1 MSEFDTE
8 PVRGLPERLPKG
20 ETMLW
25 QGEPEWKAL
34 ARDALHVRKFAVY
47 FLLLTSW
54 NGLSSLQAGH
64 TTAEAAVS
72 ATWGLGLGVAAC
84 SLLTLFAWLVGRSTV
99 YTITS
104 KRVVM
109 RYGIALP
116 MTVNYPFALVEGAGL
131 RGHADGTG
139 DIPLAMQKG
148 SRLSYL
154 VMWPHARP
162 WRIGKPEPMMRSIP
176 DAERVARILGRAL
189 AAAAAQPATATA
201 DIAGLVAGARP
212 QAAAVA

>member
-1 MSEFDTE
+1 MSEYEIE
-8 PVRGLPERLPKG
+8 PIRGLPEPLPKG
-20 ETMLW
+20 ESLLW
-25 QGEPEWKAL
+25 QGAPEWKAF

-47 FLLLTSW
+47 FALLTVW
-54 NGLSSLQAGH
+54 NGVSTFQSGH
-64 TTAEAAVS
+64 TLAEAGIS
-72 ATWGLGLGVAAC
+72 AAWGLGLGMAAC
-84 SLLTLFAWLVGRSTV
+84 ALLTLFAWLTGKATL
-99 YTITS
+99 YTITT

-131 RGHADGTG
+131 RAQADGTG

-148 SRLSYL
+148 SRLSYI

-176 DAERVARILGRAL
+176 DAERAAKILGRAL

-201 DIAGLVAGARP
+201 SVTAQPVAARP
-212 QAAAVA
+212 QAAVA

>member
-1 MSEFDTE
+1 MSECEVE

-20 ETMLW
+20 ESMLW
-25 QGEPEWKAL
+25 QGAPDWKAF
-34 ARDALHVRKFAVY
+34 AREALHVRKFAVY
-47 FLLLTSW
+47 FGLLTVW
-54 NGLSSLQAGH
+54 NGASTLMAGH
-64 TTAEAAVS
+64 TLAQAAIS
-72 ATWGLGLGVAAC
+72 ASWGLGLGLAAC
-84 SLLTLFAWLVGRSTV
+84 LLLTLFAWLVGRSTV
-99 YTITS
+99 YTVTS

-131 RGHADGTG
+131 RVQADGTG

-148 SRLSYL
+148 SRLSYM

-162 WRIGKPEPMMRSIP
+162 WRIGKPEPMMRAIP
-176 DAERVARILGRAL
+176 DAERAAKILGRAL

-201 DIAGLVAGARP
+201 PVAAQTAVARP
-212 QAAAVA
+212 QTAVA

>member
-1 MSEFDTE
+1 MSEFDVE
-8 PVRGLPERLPKG
+8 PVRGLPERLPRG
-20 ETMLW
+20 ESMLW
-25 QGEPEWKAL
+25 QGAPEWKAL
-34 ARDALHVRKFAVY
+34 ARDAFHVRKFVVY
-47 FLLLTSW
+47 FALLTVW
-54 NGLSSLQAGH
+54 NGASSLQSGH
-64 TTAEAAVS
+64 TAYQAMIS

-84 SLLTLFAWLVGRSTV
+84 SLLILFAWLIGRSTV

-109 RYGIALP
+109 RYGVALP

-131 RGHADGTG
+131 RLHADGTG

-176 DAERVARILGRAL
+176 EADRVARLLARAL
-189 AAAAAQPATATA
+189 AAAADQPATATVTA
-201 DIAGLVAGARP
+201 TGTGDLAA

>member
-1 MSEFDTE
+1 M
-8 PVRGLPERLPKG
+8 
-20 ETMLW
+20 
-25 QGEPEWKAL
+25 
-34 ARDALHVRKFAVY
+34 RKFAVY
-47 FLLLTSW
+47 FLLLMVW
-54 NGLSSLQAGH
+54 NGVSSLQAGRG
-64 TTAEAAVS
+64 AYEAAMSVVW
-72 ATWGLGLGVAAC
+72 AIGLGLAAC

-99 YTITS
+99 YTITT

-109 RYGIALP
+109 RHGIALP

-131 RGHADGTG
+131 SSRADGTG

-189 AAAAAQPATATA
+189 AAAARQPATAPA
-201 DIAGLVAGARP
+201 DMAEQATGARP

>member
-1 MSEFDTE
+1 MNEYDGE
-8 PVRGLPERLPKG
+8 PVLGLPERLPKG

-25 QGEPEWKAL
+25 QGAPEWKAF
-34 ARDALHVRKFAVY
+34 ARDGLHVRKFVVY
-47 FLLLTSW
+47 FALLTVW
-54 NGLSSLQAGH
+54 NGVSSLLSGH
-64 TTAEAAVS
+64 SAAEASIS
-72 ATWGLGLGVAAC
+72 AIWGLGLGVVAC
-84 SLLTLFAWLVGRSTV
+84 ALLILFAWLVGRSTV

-109 RYGIALP
+109 RFGIALP

-139 DIPLAMQKG
+139 DIPLAMEKG
-148 SRLSYL
+148 SRLSY
-154 VMWPHARP
+154 VIMWPHARP

-189 AAAAAQPATATA
+189 AAATAQPAPATTAIAARAA
-201 DIAGLVAGARP
+201 DARS
-212 QAAAVA
+212 QAAAAA

>member
-1 MSEFDTE
+1 MSDYDGE

-25 QGEPEWKAL
+25 QGSPEWKAF
-34 ARDALHVRKFAVY
+34 ARHALHLRKFAVY
-47 FLLLTSW
+47 FALLTVW
-54 NGLSSLQAGH
+54 NGVSSLLSEHTLAQAGI
-64 TTAEAAVS
+64 S
-72 ATWGLGLGVAAC
+72 ALWGAGLGIAAC
-84 SLLTLFAWLVGRSTV
+84 LLLTLFAWLTERSTV
-99 YTITS
+99 YTITN

-131 RGHADGTG
+131 RLHADGSG

-148 SRLSYL
+148 SRLSY
-154 VMWPHARP
+154 VTMWPHARP
-162 WRIGKPEPMMRSIP
+162 WRIGKPEPMLRLVP
-176 DAERVARILGRAL
+176 DAEGVARILSRAL
-189 AAAAAQPATATA
+189 AAAADQPATATA
-201 DIAGLVAGARP
+201 SIAVQSAGKRP